1 MECLKCLHP
10 DYVVDCVLP
19 VSVERHTVPAN
30 LPLYIIVKVLTYN
43 IMELLSINTKTFII
57 EENCHKPGF
66 VTFGLSCQNDT
77 QKL

>member
-19 VSVERHTVPAN
+19 VSVERHTVPAS
-30 LPLYIIVKVLTYN
+30 LPLTYN